1 MQSTEK
7 TVLERLSSLVTSRF
21 PEAKLILFGSRAR
34 GDAEPESDMD
44 VLVLLEGEDIA
55 EARRYVSECAWEAGF
70 EQDIV
75 VVPVVYRKCDWEN
88 GPERYSLLATA
99 VARDG
104 KTL

>member
-1 MQSTEK
+1 MHSTEQ
-7 TVLERLSSLVTSRF
+7 TVLEKLSVLVTARF

-34 GDAEPESDMD
+34 GDAVPDSDMD
-44 VLVLLEGEDIA
+44 VLVLLEAEDIA

-75 VVPVVYRKCDWEN
+75 VVPVVYRKWDWEN

-104 KTL
+104 KAI